1 MGNLNNIGEL
11 YRVIKRSRPDTI
23 KRRNGKVVGI
33 SSALFKDE
41 CGVSVDQKKE
51 RSKDEAIDGLKK
63 FFKQRLKGVASLFES
78 DVADAD
84 AVLIEK
90 PSDELP
96 CHAEIHKSHDEILLD
111 DEQALQLADS
121 CNLILLDE
129 SIAWTNNLK
138 ECR

>member
-23 KRRNGKVVGI
+23 KRRNGKVVGV

-41 CGVSVDQKKE
+41 GGVSVDQKKE
-51 RSKDEAIDGLKK
+51 RSKDEAIEGLKN

-84 AVLIEK
+84 AVLIPK

-121 CNLILLDE
+121 CKLILLDE

-138 ECR
+138 ERR